1 MCLEGRGSSRDP
13 DQQETY
19 DRFRVK
25 STGQWRV
32 VLTRQDKFETQVH
45 QSPCESDNRKEDEEA
60 KVCDAKQTDTY
71 VCCAVCPG
79 CTQTKCQCLC
89 PDPEPKVQS
98 LSTGRGRTAR
108 RANKRKAIPD
118 DPPTSRYNFAKLNRT
133 FLFHNTGL
141 PSKLLD
147 RPIVIRGQKRWKRTR
162 NCQ

>member
-60 KVCDAKQTDTY
+60 KVCDAKQTDM
-71 VCCAVCPG
+71 
-79 CTQTKCQCLC
+79 LR
-89 PDPEPKVQS
+89 S
-98 LSTGRGRTAR
+98 LPWMH
-108 RANKRKAIPD
+108 ANEVSMP
-118 DPPTSRYNFAKLNRT
+118 
-133 FLFHNTGL
+133 L
-141 PSKLLD
+141 P
-147 RPIVIRGQKRWKRTR
+147 
-162 NCQ
+162 